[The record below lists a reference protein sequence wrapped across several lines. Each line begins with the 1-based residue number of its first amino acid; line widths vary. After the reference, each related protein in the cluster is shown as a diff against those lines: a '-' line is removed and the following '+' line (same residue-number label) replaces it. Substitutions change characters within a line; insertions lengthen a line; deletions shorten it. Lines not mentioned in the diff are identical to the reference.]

1 MILEDYYTFR
11 NYKTEKPIRRKRLF
25 TEPANKF
32 VQDMA
37 AALEEVIE
45 EVLEEETLASRY
57 VDNLETFESNT
68 FLSVDCSPP
77 IECPDFDDMVNEISR
92 LLKKALNLSNKIR
105 WKALSKTD
113 GHYIHNDFFKLRN
126 NISKA
131 LYPCIHR
138 IKNVHIPSL

>member
-1 MILEDYYTFR
+1 
-11 NYKTEKPIRRKRLF
+11 
-25 TEPANKF
+25 
-32 VQDMA
+32 MA
-37 AALEEVIE
+37 AALEEVFE
-45 EVLEEETLASRY
+45 EVLEGETLASRY
-57 VDNLETFESNT
+57 VGNLETFESKT

-77 IECPDFDDMVNEISR
+77 TECPDFDDMVNEISR

>member
-1 MILEDYYTFR
+1 MILEDKYTFR
-11 NYKTEKPIRRKRLF
+11 NHKIAKPIRRKRLF

-45 EVLEEETLASRY
+45 EVLEEESLASRY
-57 VDNLETFESNT
+57 DNLETFESNT

-77 IECPDFDDMVNEISR
+77 TECPDFDDMVNEISR